1 MEGRLKYR
9 PSKTQI
15 TLTETK
21 ELLKAYAK
29 ENKKMRQVLS
39 EAESAL
45 KFARDKLIEKEEEN
59 RQLKLIILRMTEQEE
74 RNADSRRSNRE
85 LH

>member
-15 TLTETK
+15 TLAEAK
-21 ELLKAYAK
+21 ELLKVYAK
-29 ENKKMRQVLS
+29 ENKKMRKVLS
-39 EAESAL
+39 EAEFAL

-74 RNADSRRSNRE
+74 RNADSRRSHRE

>member
-15 TLTETK
+15 TLAETK
-21 ELLKAYAK
+21 ELLKAYAN

>member
-9 PSKTQI
+9 PSKTQLKI
-15 TLTETK
+15 SEMR
-21 ELLKAYAK
+21 ELLRAYAK
-29 ENKKMRQVLS
+29 ENKKMREVLT

-59 RQLKLIILRMTEQEE
+59 RKLKLIIFRMTEQEE
-74 RNADSRRSNRE
+74 RDARHGSPSALD
-85 LH
+85 H

>member
-15 TLTETK
+15 TLAETK

-74 RNADSRRSNRE
+74 RNADSRRSHRE

>member
-15 TLTETK
+15 TLAETK
-21 ELLKAYAK
+21 ELLKEYAN

-59 RQLKLIILRMTEQEE
+59 RRLKLIILRMTEQEE

>member
-74 RNADSRRSNRE
+74 RNADSRRSHRE

>member
-9 PSKTQI
+9 PSKTQLKI
-15 TLTETK
+15 SEMR
-21 ELLKAYAK
+21 ELLRAYAK
-29 ENKKMRQVLS
+29 ENKKMREVLT

-59 RQLKLIILRMTEQEE
+59 RKLKLIIFRMTEQEG
-74 RNADSRRSNRE
+74 RDA
-85 LH
+85 

>member
-15 TLTETK
+15 TLAETK
-21 ELLKAYAK
+21 ELLKAYAN

-39 EAESAL
+39 EAESSL

-74 RNADSRRSNRE
+74 RNADSRRSHRE

>member
-15 TLTETK
+15 TLAETK
-21 ELLKAYAK
+21 ELLKEYAN

>member
-15 TLTETK
+15 TLAETK
-21 ELLKAYAK
+21 ELLKVYAK

-74 RNADSRRSNRE
+74 RNAHS
-85 LH
+85 

>member
-15 TLTETK
+15 TLAETK
-21 ELLKAYAK
+21 ELLKEYAN

-59 RQLKLIILRMTEQEE
+59 RKLKLIIFRMTEQEE
-74 RNADSRRSNRE
+74 RDARHGSPSALD
-85 LH
+85 H

>member
-9 PSKTQI
+9 PSKTQLKI
-15 TLTETK
+15 SEMR
-21 ELLKAYAK
+21 ELLRAYAK
-29 ENKKMRQVLS
+29 ENKKMREVLT

-59 RQLKLIILRMTEQEE
+59 RKLKLIILRMTEQEE
-74 RNADSRRSNRE
+74 RDARHGSSSALD
-85 LH
+85 H

>member
-9 PSKTQI
+9 PSKTQLKI
-15 TLTETK
+15 SEMR
-21 ELLKAYAK
+21 ELLHAYTK
-29 ENKKMRQVLS
+29 ENKKMREVLT

-59 RQLKLIILRMTEQEE
+59 RQLKLIILRMTEQE
-74 RNADSRRSNRE
+74 RRDA
-85 LH
+85 

>member
-15 TLTETK
+15 TLAETK
-21 ELLKAYAK
+21 ELLKEYAN

-59 RQLKLIILRMTEQEE
+59 RKLKLIIFRMTEQEG
-74 RNADSRRSNRE
+74 RDA
-85 LH
+85 

>member
-15 TLTETK
+15 TLAETK

-45 KFARDKLIEKEEEN
+45 KFARGKLIEKEEEN

-74 RNADSRRSNRE
+74 RNAHS
-85 LH
+85 

>member
-15 TLTETK
+15 TLAETK
-21 ELLKAYAK
+21 ELLKAYFN

-74 RNADSRRSNRE
+74 RNADSRRSHSE

>member
-15 TLTETK
+15 TLAETK
-21 ELLKAYAK
+21 ELLKEYAN

-74 RNADSRRSNRE
+74 RNADSRRSHRE

>member
-21 ELLKAYAK
+21 ELLKAYVN

-74 RNADSRRSNRE
+74 RNADSR
-85 LH
+85 

>member
-9 PSKTQI
+9 PSKTQM
-15 TLTETK
+15 TLTETR
-21 ELLKAYAK
+21 ELLKAYAQ
-29 ENKKMRQVLS
+29 ENRKMRKVLE

-59 RQLKLIILRMTEQEE
+59 RKLKLIIFRMTEQEE
-74 RNADSRRSNRE
+74 RDARHGSPSALD
-85 LH
+85 H

>member
-15 TLTETK
+15 TLAETK
-21 ELLKAYAK
+21 ELLKAYAN

-45 KFARDKLIEKEEEN
+45 KFVRDKLIEKEEEN
-59 RQLKLIILRMTEQEE
+59 RKLKLIIFRMTEQEE
-74 RNADSRRSNRE
+74 RDARHGSPSALD
-85 LH
+85 H

>member
-9 PSKTQI
+9 PSKTQ
-15 TLTETK
+15 LKVSEMR
-21 ELLKAYAK
+21 ELLHAYAK
-29 ENKKMRQVLS
+29 ENKKMRKVLT
-39 EAESAL
+39 EAEDAL
-45 KFARDKLIEKEEEN
+45 KFARDKLIEKEEES

-74 RNADSRRSNRE
+74 RNADSRRSHRE

>member
-15 TLTETK
+15 TLAETK
-21 ELLKAYAK
+21 ELLKAYVN

-59 RQLKLIILRMTEQEE
+59 RQLKLIIFRMTEQEE
-74 RNADSRRSNRE
+74 RDARHGSPSALD
-85 LH
+85 H

>member
-15 TLTETK
+15 TLAETK
-21 ELLKAYAK
+21 ELLKAYAN

-74 RNADSRRSNRE
+74 RNADSRRSNR
-85 LH
+85 

>member
-15 TLTETK
+15 TLAETK
-21 ELLKAYAK
+21 ELLKAYAN

-59 RQLKLIILRMTEQEE
+59 RNLKLIILRMTEQEE
-74 RNADSRRSNRE
+74 RNADSRRSHRE

>member
-15 TLTETK
+15 TLAETK
-21 ELLKAYAK
+21 ELLKAYAN
-29 ENKKMRQVLS
+29 ENKKMRQVLF

-74 RNADSRRSNRE
+74 RNADSR
-85 LH
+85 

>member
-9 PSKTQI
+9 PSKTQ
-15 TLTETK
+15 LKVSEMR
-21 ELLKAYAK
+21 ELLHAYAK
-29 ENKKMRQVLS
+29 ENKKMRKVLT

-59 RQLKLIILRMTEQEE
+59 RKLKLIIFRMTEQEG
-74 RNADSRRSNRE
+74 RDA
-85 LH
+85 

>member
-15 TLTETK
+15 TLTEAK

>member
-15 TLTETK
+15 TLAETK
-21 ELLKAYAK
+21 ELLKAYAN

-45 KFARDKLIEKEEEN
+45 KSARDKLIEKEEEN

>member
-15 TLTETK
+15 TLAETK
-21 ELLKAYAK
+21 ELLKAYAN

-74 RNADSRRSNRE
+74 RNADSRRSHRE